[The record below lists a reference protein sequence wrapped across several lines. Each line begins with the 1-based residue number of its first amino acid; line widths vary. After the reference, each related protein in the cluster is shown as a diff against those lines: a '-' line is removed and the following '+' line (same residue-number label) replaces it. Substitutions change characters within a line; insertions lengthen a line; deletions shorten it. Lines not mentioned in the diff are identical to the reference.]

1 MNKKQKNLLKTKAFL
16 MLFIAL
22 NCVLWIAAN
31 SRHVSAADEAFERQ
45 KATDLHS
52 QGKFTVTG
60 DGISL
65 KEKEKADG
73 LMISAADA
81 AAYGDAVFT
90 FENSFDFG
98 AIPAEYLVIDALA
111 ERKKNIELALYL
123 DDAKEAFA
131 TVKLARQKKD
141 EIWSTVKT
149 RTVKFPRLTG
159 KHKLHFKVVT
169 PETGKLKLVLRSALF
184 LKNDIPMVEFDLDET
199 QGSIDAMNG
208 DFEHNTECYGNMT
221 VVIPEGYKSEYS
233 NKECKTETYAL
244 DYIRGRGNSTWMANK
259 KPYKIKL
266 DKKQNLLGMGQNKH
280 WVLLANYYDISMLRN
295 KITYWLGREL
305 GMEFTPKCEFVNVIM
320 NGEYLGSYY
329 LCEHI
334 RLGENRVDIDDL
346 EKDDATMHA
355 TDPETISGGYLLSM
369 YPAGDEEGQQIVTS
383 RDMRLLIES
392 PSFEDYL
399 NETQLNYIRDYVQK
413 TEDAIYGENFRDES
427 GKSYK
432 EYMDV
437 AAAVDY
443 YWIQEI
449 SMNGDGFGSG
459 STYLYKKRNG
469 KLYWG
474 PLWDFDYVAWGATE
488 YMGNNVSG
496 YYHNGSTWFGQLFQD
511 PEFYQAVTDRWPA
524 IKEKLLEASKDGG
537 QIDIYSKKQY
547 ESQKHNYEI
556 WEQYS
561 EGEFWDEGEAD
572 NTDTTNKV
580 TYDSEVE
587 RFKRWI
593 RERIDW
599 IDENLSSLR
608 KTYYQIKFMID
619 DETFTTLSVEENE
632 RVWDIPEA
640 PGRDGYAF
648 DGWYIANEDGTLS
661 EEFTSLSP
669 VSSNLAVKAKY
680 SDLSKIP
687 AVQQVCFAKDEIY
700 MLCEDEISIQYCV
713 LPFEAY
719 AGNLTWSS
727 SDENIVTIPQSGRML
742 SYARSGDVVITVTAP
757 NGTKGS
763 FTVHV
768 LDSRS
773 YDFNSIRSC
782 SPAQKEYTVKA
793 GEYKRI
799 DMIMEPT
806 QAVYYGDMRFVSSD
820 ENIVKVNDCG
830 YIYGFHPG
838 EAVVTC
844 DPINDSMKTIKITV
858 TASDASVPEA
868 GTTFTA
874 KGLKYKILATGEN
887 RTAVCT
893 GAKDKKRKTVTI
905 PATVKYKNKTYK
917 VTEIGKKA
925 FANCKKLKKAVIGK
939 NVAKISKSAFAN
951 RKKLN
956 IVDKRFQ

>member
-1 MNKKQKNLLKTKAFL
+1 MNKKRRKLLKTKAFPL
-16 MLFIAL
+16 LFMTL
-22 NCVLWIAAN
+22 CYTLWIMAG
-31 SRHVSAADEAFERQ
+31 SRQASAEDGAFERQ
-45 KATDLHS
+45 KAVDLHS

-60 DGISL
+60 NDISL
-65 KEKEKADG
+65 KAKEKAQG
-73 LMISAADA
+73 LMINASDA
-81 AAYGDAVFT
+81 AAYESATFT

-98 AIPAEYLVIDALA
+98 TIPAEYLIIDALA
-111 ERKKNIELALYL
+111 ERKKDIELNLYL
-123 DDAKEAFA
+123 DDDREAFA
-131 TVKLARQKKD
+131 NVKLARQKKE

-149 RTVKFPRLTG
+149 RSIKIAKLTG

-169 PETGKLKLVLRSALF
+169 KETGKLKFVLRSVLF
-184 LKNDIPMVEFDLDET
+184 LKSDIPMVEFDLDES
-199 QGSIDAMNG
+199 QGSIAAMNG
-208 DFEHNTECYGNMT
+208 DSEHNTECYGKMT
-221 VVIPEGYKSEYS
+221 VSVPDSYQSEYS
-233 NKECKTETYAL
+233 HEKCKTETYEL
-244 DYIRGRGNSTWMANK
+244 DYIRGRGNSTWYVNK

-280 WVLLANYYDISMLRN
+280 WVLLANYYDVSMLRN

-346 EKDDATMHA
+346 EKDNATMHA
-355 TDPETISGGYLLSM
+355 TDPATISGGYLLSM
-369 YPAGDEEGQQIVTS
+369 FPSGDEEGEQIITT

-413 TEDAIYGENFRDES
+413 TEDAIYGENFRDDS

-443 YWIQEI
+443 YWIQEV

-488 YMGNNVSG
+488 FAENNVTG
-496 YYHNGSTWFGQLFQD
+496 FLHNGSTWFAQLFRD
-511 PEFYQAVTDRWPA
+511 PEFYQAVVDRWPA
-524 IKEKLLEASKDGG
+524 IKEKLLEASRDGG
-537 QIDIYSKKQY
+537 QIDIYSQKQY

-556 WEQYS
+556 WEQYEES
-561 EGEFWDEGEAD
+561 WGDDEESD
-572 NTDTTNKV
+572 NSMKV

-593 RERIDW
+593 RERVDW
-599 IDENLSSLR
+599 IDENLDNLR
-608 KTYYQIKFMID
+608 RTYHQIKFMVE
-619 DETFTTLSVEENE
+619 DEVLTTLSVADQE
-632 RVWDIPEA
+632 RVWEIPEA
-640 PGRDGYAF
+640 PEREGYAF
-648 DGWYIANEDGTLS
+648 DGWYMTDKDGAFGA
-661 EEFTSLSP
+661 EFTSSFP
-669 VSSNLAVKAKY
+669 VSDDMTVKAKY
-680 SDLSKIP
+680 TDLAKMP
-687 AVQQVCFAKDEIY
+687 AVQQVCFANDEIY
-700 MLCEDEISIQYCV
+700 MFREDSRSIQYCV

-727 SDENIVTIPQSGRML
+727 SDENIVTVPSPGNILTYSK
-742 SYARSGDVVITVTAP
+742 AGDAVITATAP
-757 NGTKGS
+757 NGAKGS

-768 LDSRS
+768 LNS
-773 YDFNSIRSC
+773 YNYGEITSC
-782 SPAQKEYTVKA
+782 EPAQKEYTIKS
-793 GEYKRI
+793 GEYGRI
-799 DMIMEPT
+799 NMIMSPE
-806 QAVYYGDMRFVSSD
+806 QAIYYGELKFISSD
-820 ENIVKVNDCG
+820 ESIVKVNDCG
-830 YIYGFHPG
+830 YICGVHPG
-838 EAVVTC
+838 KAVITC
-844 DPINDSMKTIKITV
+844 NPVNDSMKTIKITV
-858 TASDASVPEA
+858 TAADTPSPVKT

-874 KGLKYKILATGEN
+874 KGLKYKVLTSGEK
-887 RTAVCT
+887 RTVICT
-893 GAKDKKRKTVTI
+893 GTKNKKRKQITI
-905 PATVKYKNKTYK
+905 PASVKYKNEVYK

-925 FANCKKLKKAVIGK
+925 FANCKKLKKAIIGK
-939 NVAKISKSAFAN
+939 NITKIGKNAFAN